1 MITNPCV
8 IVTLLR
14 VVDLEKA
21 TDHEVQD
28 LDLNDSNAR
37 WLGSG
42 DSIHFSTHGT
52 WPTWVRDGLLAY
64 EIISRQLTEYV
75 EISWIYSPLR
85 DASIIVNLIIKHHG
99 YWLTSLI
106 KNIVNSKKWPRRE
119 ICLAHRPWIG
129 GKGQPG
135 KKLEGALLAGA
146 HEMSMWPC
154 DMSIT
159 PIASRFP
166 HSIILHSLHG

>member
-1 MITNPCV
+1 VSWILKKPQIMKCKIWISTIQMHV
-8 IVTLLR
+8 DSVLVTLSIFQPTGHGPHGCVMAFSPTRLSAVSWQSMLR
-14 VVDLEKA
+14 SV
-21 TDHEVQD
+21 
-28 LDLNDSNAR
+28 
-37 WLGSG
+37 GS
-42 DSIHFSTHGT
+42 IF
-52 WPTWVRDGLLAY
+52 WFLL
-64 EIISRQLTEYV
+64 T
-75 EISWIYSPLR
+75 
-85 DASIIVNLIIKHHG
+85 DASITVNLIIKHHG

-106 KNIVNSKKWPRRE
+106 KNIVKSKKWLRRE
-119 ICLAHRPWIG
+119 ICLVHRPWIG

-135 KKLEGALLAGA
+135 KKLEGASLAGA